1 MFSTA
6 SQQLAQSQAKKQ
18 MYNKYLLSES
28 VSWIQWVN
36 QWTTQIET
44 ANEISWWSKKKDEI
58 ERNIF
63 IIFDY
68 LHNGLP
74 P

>member
-44 ANEISWWSKKKDEI
+44 ANEISWWSKKKDEF